1 MIRRLRWKMVAAIM
15 IAVTLIIILV
25 CAIFYGITSN
35 NIRRTSQEMLMRAA
49 TEQPMRIAGQP
60 DIPEGE
66 GGNIGLPYFLIVA
79 DEEGNITETMGD
91 TFHFT
96 IDLDELTGEI
106 LARADEEGEL
116 EAYNLRYLRQKTP
129 DGWRI
134 ACHDLEFEQ
143 RLKWSTLATS
153 ILIGSGTIVLFFILS
168 LFFANWAV
176 RPVEQTWYRQKQFIA
191 DASHEMKTP
200 LTVILSNADM
210 LERQIMSENDTQ
222 AARWIE
228 NIHVEGT
235 RMRRLVESMLFLA
248 RSDAA
253 ISTTSRQR
261 MDWSDAVESSVLT
274 FEPLIFEHGLEI
286 ESEIEPECFV
296 KSNPDDLRRLSDI
309 LLDNAVKYA
318 LPGGKI
324 QVRLERE
331 LNRYAVLTV
340 SNPSAEITEYQAQK
354 LFDRFYRLDPARA
367 EQSGYGLGLSIARSM
382 VKMQKGKIWMNYQDG
397 RATFYVKLPVQK

>member
-1 MIRRLRWKMVAAIM
+1 
-15 IAVTLIIILV
+15 
-25 CAIFYGITSN
+25 
-35 NIRRTSQEMLMRAA
+35 
-49 TEQPMRIAGQP
+49 
-60 DIPEGE
+60 
-66 GGNIGLPYFLIVA
+66 
-79 DEEGNITETMGD
+79 
-91 TFHFT
+91 
-96 IDLDELTGEI
+96 
-106 LARADEEGEL
+106 
-116 EAYNLRYLRQKTP
+116 
-129 DGWRI
+129 
-134 ACHDLEFEQ
+134 
-143 RLKWSTLATS
+143 
-153 ILIGSGTIVLFFILS
+153 
-168 LFFANWAV
+168 
-176 RPVEQTWYRQKQFIA
+176 
-191 DASHEMKTP
+191 
-200 LTVILSNADM
+200 
-210 LERQIMSENDTQ
+210 MSENDTQ

-253 ISTTSRQR
+253 ISTASRQR
-261 MDWSDAVESSVLT
+261 VDWSDAVESSVLT

-382 VKMQKGKIWMNYQDG
+382 VKMQKGKIWMDYRDG